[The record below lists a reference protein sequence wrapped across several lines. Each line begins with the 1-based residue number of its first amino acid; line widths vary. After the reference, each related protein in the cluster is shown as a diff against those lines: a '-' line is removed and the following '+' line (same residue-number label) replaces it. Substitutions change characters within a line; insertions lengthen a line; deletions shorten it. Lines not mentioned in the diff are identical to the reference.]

1 MTYGVGGPLMSWNS
15 SPLVGAV
22 IGVGGRRDDV
32 VCGTKVQEDEFATRR
47 SRGDGKTRRHCLST
61 GEFAHISRIVSHS
74 LNTMRA
80 FLFYVVLQGLLYSVL
95 CYS

>member
-32 VCGTKVQEDEFATRR
+32 VCGTKEQEDEFATRR
-47 SRGDGKTRRHCLST
+47 SRGDGTTLLLEWRARSYK
-61 GEFAHISRIVSHS
+61 SHS
-74 LNTMRA
+74 FTL
-80 FLFYVVLQGLLYSVL
+80 S
-95 CYS
+95 